1 MSRSVRD
8 YHGRAGGTK
17 SLAHFSCISRRK
29 LAADRFL
36 FYAPNPCKRLSVQPF
51 QFTSHRTSSCSD
63 VGHEARWPVSN
74 RPIIRPPRLGPRR
87 FPKLR
92 RFRWSLRRGRPAAAL
107 IRFASFRA
115 GPIPHRPSRPAGSA
129 FLARAEAVSCRLFP
143 PPRGHP
149 VPLRP
154 SRPASCAPVSV
165 SSDSFRYD
173 SLAPYRA
180 VGPYC
185 ASKFPPAG
193 YPGPGL
199 PLTVRPPPMR
209 PPRHCGLQPPDVVR
223 HLPHCRL
230 FPLIDAAVRPDR
242 SRPIRPLS
250 RPSRPDTSDPSRL
263 DTSDPSRL
271 RAGPPAV
278 RLVSSRA
285 PRLDPSES

>member
-17 SLAHFSCISRRK
+17 SLAHFSCLSRRK

-115 GPIPHRPSRPAGSA
+115 GPIPHRPSRSAGSA

-143 PPRGHP
+143 HP
-149 VPLRP
+149 GGTRF
-154 SRPASCAPVSV
+154 RSV
-165 SSDSFRYD
+165 R
-173 SLAPYRA
+173 
-180 VGPYC
+180 VGPPV
-185 ASKFPPAG
+185 A
-193 YPGPGL
+193 
-199 PLTVRPPPMR
+199 
-209 PPRHCGLQPPDVVR
+209 PRF
-223 HLPHCRL
+223 L
-230 FPLIDAAVRPDR
+230 F
-242 SRPIRPLS
+242 RPIRSVMTAWRHVARWALIAP
-250 RPSRPDTSDPSRL
+250 PSSHLPVTRGRGSH
-263 DTSDPSRL
+263 
-271 RAGPPAV
+271 
-278 RLVSSRA
+278 
-285 PRLDPSES
+285 